1 MTINAALG
9 AEGDGV
15 DSNGFIVINGG
26 TVSVKNIRMPDSAFD
41 SEMGVLYRGGEVI
54 VDGVTLQ
61 LEKGDQGLSLGGQAF
76 GPGGQGGFP
85 GGPGQGGQNM
95 GPGGMNFGQ
104 DFNIKEFK
112 KKVSELPDDATLEDV
127 LELLGINGGQQMGPG
142 GQGGF
147 PGGNGQGGLGPGQD
161 GQQMGPGGQGSFPG
175 GNM

>member
-1 MTINAALG
+1 M
-9 AEGDGV
+9 
-15 DSNGFIVINGG
+15 
-26 TVSVKNIRMPDSAFD
+26 KNISMPDSAFD

-76 GPGGQGGFP
+76 GPEGQGGFP
-85 GGPGQGGQNM
+85 GGNGQGGFGPGQGGQQM

-104 DFNIKEFK
+104 DFDMKEFK
-112 KKVSELPDDATLEDV
+112 KNVSELPDDATLEDV

-147 PGGNGQGGLGPGQD
+147 PGGPGQGG
-161 GQQMGPGGQGSFPG
+161 FPG